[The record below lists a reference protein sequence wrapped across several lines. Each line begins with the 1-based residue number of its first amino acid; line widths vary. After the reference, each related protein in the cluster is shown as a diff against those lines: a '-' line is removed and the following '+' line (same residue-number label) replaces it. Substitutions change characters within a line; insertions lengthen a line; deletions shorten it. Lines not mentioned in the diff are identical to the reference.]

1 MAGTRS
7 AQEVNLLNGVNAFIK
22 ACGGGPITIKFT
34 NSYLGQGLLADVMSF
49 DENLNGDRSPVDII
63 ARTSTTSYKISCKQD
78 NPISFCG
85 SGLKSFSKEL
95 MMRKF
100 LNRALGRAAGT
111 LKAILEPYK
120 KPIEDMVIAHTRQ
133 YGGQAFTASEKKQ
146 FDILVSKLNNVQLP
160 DLYIKLPK
168 SMRSALLSGQGELD
182 APITH
187 YITGGIA
194 NPAMM
199 KKDIKTKT
207 LEITDCEV
215 HTIQEMVDDGGINL
229 FLVIRKRRADQ
240 ALEIVDSKLPG
251 SPPIKDT
258 KGFLNV
264 YGRSK
269 GNPHEFGRRLQI
281 RERSQLPKALRTSL
295 FEDNDGVTPIKR
307 APANSQ
313 IIEVEWP

>member
-7 AQEVNLLNGVNAFIK
+7 AQEKNLVKEVNDFIK
-22 ACGGGPITIKFT
+22 ACGGGPVTVKFT
-34 NSYLGQGLLADVMSF
+34 NTYLGQGLLADVMRF
-49 DENLNGDRSPVDII
+49 DANPNEDRSPVDII
-63 ARTSTTSYKISCKQD
+63 VRTSSTPYKISCKKY

-85 SGLKSFSKEL
+85 SGLKSFSREP

-120 KPIEDMVIAHTRQ
+120 KPIEDMVLNHARQ
-133 YGGQAFTASEKKQ
+133 YGGQPFTTSEKRQ
-146 FDILVSKLNNVQLP
+146 FDILVSNLNNVQLP
-160 DLYIKLPK
+160 NLYIKLPK
-168 SMRSALLSGQGELD
+168 NMRFALFSGEGELD

-199 KKDIKTKT
+199 NRDINKKTI
-207 LEITDCEV
+207 EIGDCEL
-215 HTIQEMVDDGGINL
+215 HTIQEMVDDGGQTL
-229 FLVIRKRRADQ
+229 YLYIRKRRSDQ
-240 ALEIVDSKLPG
+240 ALEIIDSKLPG

-258 KGFLNV
+258 QGFLNV
-264 YGRSK
+264 YGKSK
-269 GNPHEFGRRLQI
+269 KNPHEFGRRLQI
-281 RERSQLPKALRTSL
+281 REKKQLPNYLKTAL
-295 FEDNDGVTPIKR
+295 FEDNDGTTPIKR
-307 APANSQ
+307 VPAKSQ